1 MESDLPAKNEFLN
14 TRPLRRR
21 DVTACLR
28 SPRAGRG
35 GQGVVATFKLTLAY
49 DGTAY
54 GGWQVQPNARTIQA
68 ELETAFAT
76 IVGAP
81 VRTVAS
87 GRTDAGV
94 HALGQVVSVDCDTR
108 LDLETLC
115 RALNANL
122 PRDIAVLAVEFAAP
136 GFHAIRDAVRKRYRY
151 VIQDGPPRDVFLRAY
166 SWQLPQPLDVP
177 AMQRAAEP
185 LVGTHDFASFETS
198 GSERVTSVRTILDL
212 PVQRRAGAMRDQIL
226 IEVEADGFL
235 YNMVRNIV
243 GTLVEVGRGKQPPDW
258 VAEVLAAKD
267 RTRAG
272 MTAPPHGLF
281 LVHVHYDSELVAPG
295 GDSHNGAPCGSPTSS
310 HA

>member
-1 MESDLPAKNEFLN
+1 
-14 TRPLRRR
+14 
-21 DVTACLR
+21 
-28 SPRAGRG
+28 
-35 GQGVVATFKLTLAY
+35 VATFKLTLAY

-68 ELETAFAT
+68 ELEAAFAT

-94 HALGQVVSVDCDTR
+94 HALGQVVSVDCATR
-108 LDLETLC
+108 LDPETLC

-122 PRDIAVLAVEFAAP
+122 PRDIAVLALRVAPP

-166 SWQLPQPLDVP
+166 AWQWPQPLDVP
-177 AMQRAAEP
+177 AMQRAAQQ

-198 GSERVTSVRTILDL
+198 GSERVTSVRTITDL
-212 PVQRRAGAMRDQIL
+212 PVQRRAGAIRDQVL

-258 VAEVLAAKD
+258 VTEVLAAKD
-267 RTRAG
+267 RKQAG
-272 MTAPPHGLF
+272 MTAPPQGLF
-281 LVHVHYDSELVAPG
+281 LVRVHYD
-295 GDSHNGAPCGSPTSS
+295 GDLASSCGQIHNGNAGLSGPAETR
-310 HA
+310 